1 MAKKARKKAS
11 NKSSG
16 KARQKSSVTPAWR
29 VFLSILLVS
38 VTAVGFSAVLKD
50 ENWYGF
56 GIGGVLWAVIP
67 ISIAI
72 RLAVRTSRL
81 SIFKTGFI
89 CISGVVIISTW
100 VAIST
105 QLLVIENAAKW
116 SGSIGVSILDWLSQN
131 GVTTAEAY
139 VILTFC
145 LFLWAV
151 LSSLKGV
158 TSLARYIINKPYV
171 REIEVEVEVEKI
183 KEVPGEERKA
193 KPERKPLPRIAVDDD
208 EEEERHHSPTPP
220 KKIRREFGE
229 DELPKYQ
236 MPSASL
242 LKDHADAVHDVP
254 RSEITRNVDI
264 IRQTL
269 DDHHIK
275 VADIRAVPGPTVT
288 LYKIY
293 PDRGVSVNAIMGKAK
308 DLSVALKVDG
318 VRAEILKDS
327 VGIEVP
333 NDRPSMVPIKSLV
346 TSPEFVQSDAE
357 LPIPIG
363 YTVDRKVKVF
373 DLTKTPHLL
382 VAGATQQGKSVGL
395 NVMISSLLYAK
406 HPSELQFVFVDPK
419 GNEFNSYKHLYKHYL
434 AVMQGSGA
442 EEDEKEGSICVKP
455 KQADMILRSL
465 CAEMTE
471 RYDLMRQAGSTPNIK
486 TYNEKYKAHHLNP
499 KNGHRFLPYIV
510 AVIDEYAD
518 LTMSGSFT
526 PDGRA
531 TARNI
536 MTSLILLAS
545 KGRAAGI
552 HVIIATQTP
561 RKDVISGVIKANFPT
576 QIAFRVGNGIDSKV
590 ILDSTGAEKLLGN
603 GDMLYSQ
610 GAKVERIQCGY
621 IGPDEITSLAKAVE
635 DQKGF
640 QRAFNTP
647 YYLPEVKE
655 EEDGQDGGSGGMVDM
670 KKIDGKFEE
679 AARFVVDTQKAS
691 TSYLQTN
698 LGMGFAKSARVM
710 QQLEAAGIVGHQD
723 GAKPREVL
731 VRDFAELQPI
741 LDSFLKK

>member
-1 MAKKARKKAS
+1 
-11 NKSSG
+11 
-16 KARQKSSVTPAWR
+16 
-29 VFLSILLVS
+29 LSI
-38 VTAVGFSAVLKD
+38 VLGVALAALTVAGISYAAKD
-50 ENWYGF
+50 ENLWRLGASGF
-56 GIGGVLWAVIP
+56 LWFVIP
-67 ISIAI
+67 LCLSI
-72 RLAVRTSRL
+72 RLIVRTSRL
-81 SIFKTGFI
+81 SIIKSVLICTTGAYVLGAWI
-89 CISGVVIISTW
+89 CISSLLLYGEPST
-100 VAIST
+100 
-105 QLLVIENAAKW
+105 KW
-116 SGSIGVSILDWLSQN
+116 SGMLGLNAGTWLIDNS
-131 GVTTAEAY
+131 GGKTEAY
-139 VILTFC
+139 IIITVA
-145 LFLWAV
+145 LFLWII
-151 LSSLKGV
+151 LSSLKAV
-158 TSLARYIINKPYV
+158 TSLSRYIINKPYI
-171 REIEVEVEVEKI
+171 REIVVEVERD
-183 KEVPGEERKA
+183 KEVE
-193 KPERKPLPRIAVDDD
+193 
-208 EEEERHHSPTPP
+208 P
-220 KKIRREFGE
+220 KKRKDKERGSIVPRPSFGLEEDDSRGKSRPVPAVVRKEFSE
-229 DELPKYQ
+229 DELPKYE

-242 LKDHADAVHDVP
+242 LKDHSDSVHDVP
-254 RSEITRNVDI
+254 KSEIARNIEI
-264 IRQTL
+264 IRTTL
-269 DDHHIK
+269 ADHHVKVIDIK
-275 VADIRAVPGPTVT
+275 AVPGPTVT

-293 PDRGVSVNAIMGKAK
+293 PDRGVGVNTIMSKSK

-333 NDRPSMVPIKSLV
+333 NDHRSMVPIKTLV
-346 TSPEFVQSDAE
+346 TSEEFLQSTAE

-373 DLTKTPHLL
+373 DLSQTPHLL

-434 AVMQGSGA
+434 AVMQGADGEK
-442 EEDEKEGSICVKP
+442 EEMEGSICVKP
-455 KQADMILRSL
+455 KEADKVLRSL

-471 RYDLMRQAGSTPNIK
+471 RYDLMREAGSTPNIK

-526 PDGRA
+526 PEGRA

-576 QIAFRVGNGIDSKV
+576 QIAFRVGNGVDSKV
-590 ILDSTGAEKLLGN
+590 ILDSTGAEKLLGY

-610 GAKVERIQCGY
+610 GARVERVQCGY
-621 IGPDEITSLAKAVE
+621 IGPDEITSLAKAIE
-635 DQKGF
+635 AQKGF
-640 QRAFNTP
+640 QKSFSTP
-647 YYLPEVKE
+647 YYLPEVKDE
-655 EEDGQDGGSGGMVDM
+655 EEGQEGGSGMVDM
-670 KKIDGKFEE
+670 KKLDGKFEE
-679 AARFVVDTQKAS
+679 AARFVVETQKAS

-710 QQLEAAGIVGHQD
+710 QQLEAAGIVSRQD

-731 VRDFAELQPI
+731 VKDYAELQPI
-741 LDSFLKK
+741 LDAFLKK